1 MGIVSGKEFRRGD
14 HRECFLVM
22 GRFSEQVIQKNGPF
36 VPPVAV
42 QFGII
47 GAEDNGFST
56 HYTAEMFDLFFAIE
70 HKVGGMFGGAFAGKV
85 RAVRLFMG
93 SASGD
98 AVVLQARELPHAIG
112 LDVGADV
119 VVIEVETA
127 VAVEVAVFAIPWV
140 TLLRTPD
147 LFAGFNITSKCGG
160 T

>member
-1 MGIVSGKEFRRGD
+1 
-14 HRECFLVM
+14 
-22 GRFSEQVIQKNGPF
+22 
-36 VPPVAV
+36 
-42 QFGII
+42 
-47 GAEDNGFST
+47 
-56 HYTAEMFDLFFAIE
+56 MFDLFFAIE

-93 SASGD
+93 SASCD
-98 AVVLQARELPHAIG
+98 AVVLQTRELPHAIG

-140 TLLRTPD
+140 ALLCTPD
-147 LFAGFNITSKCGG
+147 LFAGFNITSKCCR

>member
-1 MGIVSGKEFRRGD
+1 M
-14 HRECFLVM
+14 
-22 GRFSEQVIQKNGPF
+22 
-36 VPPVAV
+36 AV
-42 QFGII
+42 QFGIV
-47 GAEDNGFST
+47 GAKDNGFCP
-56 HYTAEMFDLFFAIE
+56 HYTAKMLDLFFAIE
-70 HKVGGMFGGAFAGKV
+70 HEVGGMFGGAFAGKV

-98 AVVLQARELPHAIG
+98 AVVLQARELPHAIR

-140 TLLRTPD
+140 TLLCTPD
-147 LFAGFNITSKCGG
+147 LFAGFDIASKRGR

>member
-1 MGIVSGKEFRRGD
+1 
-14 HRECFLVM
+14 
-22 GRFSEQVIQKNGPF
+22 
-36 VPPVAV
+36 VAV

-47 GAEDNGFST
+47 GAEDDGFCP
-56 HYTAEMFDLFFAIE
+56 HYAAEMFDLFFAIE
-70 HKVGGMFGGAFAGKV
+70 HKVGGMFGGSLAGKV

-140 TLLRTPD
+140 TLFCTPD
-147 LFAGFNITSKCGG
+147 LFAGFDIAPKGG
-160 T
+160 RT